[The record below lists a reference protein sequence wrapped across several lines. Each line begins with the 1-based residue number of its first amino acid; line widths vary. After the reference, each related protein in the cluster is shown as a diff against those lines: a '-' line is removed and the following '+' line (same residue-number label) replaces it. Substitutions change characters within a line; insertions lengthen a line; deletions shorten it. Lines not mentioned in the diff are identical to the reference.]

1 MGYSATGDGSYNSQ
15 VVTVEGGGKTLNIIE
30 RTPTGEGN
38 EKMAKFVDMNGVTFD
53 TTELDEVMVK
63 VGRKAA
69 THVSERVV
77 AEHKTTNEAIV
88 KVGRKTADEA
98 KKAVNE
104 AADGIKHRSEELHV
118 ETRDAIA
125 RKIDESN
132 GIIAGWKVFVA
143 FIVAVLAGWGTYLA
157 SKDYIVKDVLD
168 AAGNPVGTAT
178 YWPYVILLVALAAV
192 AAFFVMAAILS
203 AIGRKSR

>member
-1 MGYSATGDGSYNSQ
+1 
-15 VVTVEGGGKTLNIIE
+15 
-30 RTPTGEGN
+30 
-38 EKMAKFVDMNGVTFD
+38 MAKFTDMNGVVFD
-53 TTELDEVMVK
+53 TAELNEVMVK

-77 AEHKTTNEAIV
+77 AKHKVTNEAIV

-104 AADGIKHRSEELHV
+104 AADGIKHRSEELHA
-118 ETRDAIA
+118 ETRDAIS

-132 GIIAGWKVFVA
+132 GVIAGWKVFVA
-143 FIVAVLAGWGTYLA
+143 FIVAALAGWGTYLA